1 MANLSRGLKNIRTLS
16 RRADQR
22 ALPYRTYMQ
31 ITCLEMEKARRD
43 LERKAASRRI
53 AELDTRIGEIEE
65 EKQALL
71 QKIPGSFPKNSMRQ
85 ASVEA
90 KAPPPKGGTGFRIRY

>member
-1 MANLSRGLKNIRTLS
+1 MAVSSRGLKNIRTLS

-31 ITCLEMEKARRD
+31 ITCLEMEKARRGA
-43 LERKAASRRI
+43 ERRAASRRI
-53 AELDTRIGEIEE
+53 DEVDARLREIEE

-71 QKIPGSFPKNSMRQ
+71 QGMAGSFPKSGMRQ
-85 ASVEA
+85 ASLEI
-90 KAPPPKGGTGFRIRY
+90 KAQPPRRGTGFRVRY